1 MKRMM
6 KSMATPSVWLLLL
19 AGPNA
24 FLVVPPVMAAS
35 PGARPT
41 SMTEKDVPPPQL
53 IQGPRELE
61 TSVANSTDHAAP
73 PRTFSTPFQR
83 MGNSQ
88 IPFVSVVLDD
98 GKSYLFA
105 LDPGTPNTS
114 IDQNVAA
121 ATGLELKPLTLPTGV
136 GINTLT
142 STAVLGSS
150 QLKLGEALFVV
161 EDLKAYRS
169 LYPGFAGVL
178 GANLLSQFRERFDFT
193 AGKVD
198 FSLVSVAVGP
208 PTATGAAKAISL
220 AHENGGYGV
229 VAAIDGHTA
238 IFSLSTLYDS
248 TLIHTSS
255 LLSRLKPRATL
266 GGLPAGDG
274 TPVKFLR
281 LGNLTVGD
289 REWRSPVIEQ
299 PLAKG
304 MPVVNI
310 LGLDFLHRFYVTLD
324 LGHGQLH
331 LDPDPAYRADPHEW
345 EGLGIVPAK
354 TAQGKLVIAAIGD
367 PSPARAAG
375 LKIGD
380 ELTAIQGLPTAHLS
394 QAQEGALVKRPAGTP
409 VKLQVQSG
417 GNSKARTVYLKVKRL
432 L

>member
-1 MKRMM
+1 MMRMI
-6 KSMATPSVWLLLL
+6 KSMATPFVWLLLL

-24 FLVVPPVMAAS
+24 FLVVPPVMAAA

-41 SMTEKDVPPPQL
+41 STTERKAPPPQL
-53 IQGPRELE
+53 TQGPRELE
-61 TSVANSTDHAAP
+61 PSAANSTDQAVS

-121 ATGLELKPLTLPTGV
+121 ATGLEVKPLTLPTGV

-161 EDLKAYRS
+161 EDLRVYRS
-169 LYPGFAGVL
+169 LYPGFAGIL
-178 GANLLSQFRERFDFT
+178 GANLLKQFRERFDFT

-198 FSLVSVAVGP
+198 FSLVSDAVGG
-208 PTATGAAKAISL
+208 TMATGAAKAVSL
-220 AHENGGYGV
+220 DYGKGGYGV
-229 VAAIDGHTA
+229 VAAVDGHTA
-238 IFSLSTLYDS
+238 VFSLSTLYDS

-255 LLSRLKPRATL
+255 LLSRLKPKATL
-266 GGLPAGDG
+266 GGLLAGDG

-310 LGLDFLHRFYVTLD
+310 LGLDFLHRYYLTLD
-324 LGHGQLH
+324 LGHEQIY

-354 TAQGKLVIAAIGD
+354 TAQGRLVIAAIGA

-375 LKIGD
+375 LKVGD

-394 QAQEGALVKRPAGTP
+394 QAQESALVKRPAGTP
-409 VKLQVQSG
+409 VELRVQSG
-417 GNSKARTVYLKVKRL
+417 GNGKARTVHLKVKRL